1 MNAQRESIV
10 LHGAPVISSII
21 SQRDRSCVRE
31 NFIETRGIHIH
42 NAFLYREKVT
52 VK

>member
-10 LHGAPVISSII
+10 LHGEIRSRYINE
-21 SQRDRSCVRE
+21 RDRSCVRE
-31 NFIETRGIHIH
+31 NFTETRGIH
-42 NAFLYREKVT
+42 NAFLYREKGT

>member
-31 NFIETRGIHIH
+31 NFTETRGIH